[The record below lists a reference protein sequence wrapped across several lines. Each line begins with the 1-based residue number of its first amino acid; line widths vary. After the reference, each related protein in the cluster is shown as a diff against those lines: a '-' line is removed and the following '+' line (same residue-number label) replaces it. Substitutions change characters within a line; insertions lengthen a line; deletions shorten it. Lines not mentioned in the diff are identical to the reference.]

1 MWPIQVVAPVLYSTE
16 IVNFSVPQKFDESF
30 VKSSELFKLF
40 RVMEPENKINF
51 YVSWI
56 NGGAITKSKM
66 LSYFI

>member
-1 MWPIQVVAPVLYSTE
+1 MANPSSCPSTE

-51 YVSWI
+51 YVS
-56 NGGAITKSKM
+56 
-66 LSYFI
+66 